1 MKGLDLRGRCPVDL
15 AIDLVGGKWKPLI
28 LYRLRD
34 GTMRFGELQRAI
46 PNVTQRM
53 LTLQLRELERDGLV
67 VRTIYAEVP
76 PKVEYTMTG
85 PARGLLPVMEA
96 LGRWV
101 IANQAELG
109 RPAAPARTA
118 RPAAP
123 ESAASR
129 PRAS

>member
-1 MKGLDLRGRCPVDL
+1 MKGLDLHGRCPVDL

-67 VRTIYAEVP
+67 VRTVYAEVP
-76 PKVEYTMTG
+76 PKVEYTMTEA
-85 PARGLLPVMEA
+85 ARGLLPIMEA

-109 RPAAPARTA
+109 RPAASARTE

-123 ESAASR
+123 ESGSSR